1 MVSEEQVLNALR
13 DVFDPEI
20 GLNVVELGLIYNVEI
35 KNGSVKIRMTLTA
48 PACPL
53 ASFIVQQA
61 REKVESVP
69 GVKNA
74 EVELVFNPPWTPERL
89 SAEAKKKLDFQI
101 DFQK

>member
-89 SAEAKKKLDFQI
+89 SAEAKKKLDF
-101 DFQK
+101 